1 MSDPPKDPLAE
12 HPLEGE
18 PAPRRRPKTLEL
30 FPDLADKPLGVEP
43 SREPEAVSPA
53 PAAKAPEAATDED
66 VDEPG
71 EELVEPSG
79 PEDGAVALARR
90 IAAGLAD
97 LVILALLGAV
107 ELSAGAFLLELRF
120 PPAALVWIGA
130 FLALTSLV
138 LLVLVPFVWGTTPGM
153 ALADLKV
160 RARDGG
166 SPTLLAC
173 FVRFVGFVLTGAL
186 AGIPLLVAAF
196 DKEGRTPAD
205 LLSGTRVAP
214 ADRTVH

>member
-1 MSDPPKDPLAE
+1 MTDPPKDPLAE
-12 HPLEGE
+12 HPLLDAGE
-18 PAPRRRPKTLEL
+18 AAKKRRPATLDL
-30 FPDLADKPLGVEP
+30 FPDLAARPLHGAKGGAGEEDA
-43 SREPEAVSPA
+43 RSPA
-53 PAAKAPEAATDED
+53 PLPAGEDAD

-71 EELVEPSG
+71 EEVAETEG
-79 PEDGAVALARR
+79 DGAVALARR

-120 PPAALVWIGA
+120 PPPALVWLAA

-153 ALADLKV
+153 ALADLRV

-173 FVRFVGFVLTGAL
+173 FVRYLGFVLTGAL
-186 AGIPLLVAAF
+186 AGVPLLVAAF
-196 DKEGRTPAD
+196 DEAGRTPAD
-205 LLSGTRVAP
+205 LLSRTTVAP
-214 ADRTVH
+214 AERARS

>member
-1 MSDPPKDPLAE
+1 MTDPPKDALAE
-12 HPLEGE
+12 HPLLEGGE
-18 PAPRRRPKTLEL
+18 SGKKRRPATLDL
-30 FPDLADKPLGVEP
+30 FPDLAARPLDGAKAGAKEEDAAP
-43 SREPEAVSPA
+43 PA
-53 PAAKAPEAATDED
+53 PLPTAEEAD

-71 EELVEPSG
+71 EEVVG
-79 PEDGAVALARR
+79 PEGDGAVALARR

-120 PPAALVWIGA
+120 PPPALVWLGA

-153 ALADLKV
+153 ALADLRV

-173 FVRFVGFVLTGAL
+173 FVRYLGFVFTGAL
-186 AGIPLLVAAF
+186 AGVPLLVAAF
-196 DKEGRTPAD
+196 DEKGRTLAD
-205 LLSGTRVAP
+205 LVSRTTVAP
-214 ADRTVH
+214 AEGARS

>member
-1 MSDPPKDPLAE
+1 MADAPKDPLAE
-12 HPLEGE
+12 HPLGEGAE

-30 FPDLADKPLGVEP
+30 FPDLSATPLGEAP
-43 SREPEAVSPA
+43 DSTPREAAASPT
-53 PAAKAPEAATDED
+53 PAAPVAEEAEDED

-71 EELVEPSG
+71 EEVAS
-79 PEDGAVALARR
+79 DGSEAVALARR

-120 PPAALVWIGA
+120 PPAALSWLGA
-130 FLALTSLV
+130 FLTLTSLV

-160 RARDGG
+160 SARDGG
-166 SPTLLAC
+166 SPTLLSC
-173 FVRFVGFVLTGAL
+173 FVRYLGFVVTGAL
-186 AGIPLLVAAF
+186 AGVPLLVAAF

-205 LLSGTRVAP
+205 LLSKTTVAP
-214 ADRTVH
+214 ADRAR

>member
-1 MSDPPKDPLAE
+1 MSEPPKDPLAE
-12 HPLEGE
+12 HPLDESGE
-18 PAPRRRPKTLEL
+18 PSPRRRPKTLEL
-30 FPDLADKPLGVEP
+30 FPDLSATPLGGAAGAP
-43 SREPEAVSPA
+43 RAEAPPA
-53 PAAKAPEAATDED
+53 PASAPEAGEGAIAEDED

-71 EELVEPSG
+71 AEIVEAA
-79 PEDGAVALARR
+79 GAVALARR

-97 LVILALLGAV
+97 LLILALLGAV

-120 PPAALVWIGA
+120 PPPALLWLGA

-153 ALADLKV
+153 ALADLRV

-166 SPTLLAC
+166 SPTLPAC
-173 FVRFVGFVLTGAL
+173 FVRYLAFIATGAL

-205 LLSGTRVAP
+205 LLSGTTVAP
-214 ADRTVH
+214 AERG